1 MRALAMFP
9 SERELRIV
17 EMRAPTT
24 VGPTEVMVRI
34 REVGVCGTDREILEL
49 KHGAPPQ
56 GSERLVL
63 GHEAFGEVVAIGPD
77 VKSLHVGD
85 LVALTVRRPCN
96 VPTCAAC
103 RAGRQDFCTTG
114 AFRECGILGADGFM
128 TELVVEDEH
137 YVVPVPKALEEVGV
151 LVEPL
156 SVASKA
162 GEELDA
168 ILRRYPWEPTRMR
181 ALVLGAGPIGLLAAM
196 MLVAREVDVVMYS
209 LEPADSERARMV
221 ESFGGTYVSARDVQ
235 LDELPRRI
243 GKTDLIFEA
252 VGHSGVAFGSLAALA
267 PNGIC
272 IFSGL
277 PAGAGPTEVQL
288 DGIMRNLVL
297 QNQVVLGTV
306 NAGRRAFAAAVRQ
319 LEQFET
325 LFPEPLNGLITERVT
340 LEQAPE
346 LLRHPRGIKQVVT
359 FAT

>member
-1 MRALAMFP
+1 MFP
-9 SERELRIV
+9 SQRELRIV

-24 VGPTEVMVRI
+24 VGPTEVMVRV

-49 KHGAPPQ
+49 EHGAPPE

-63 GHEAFGEVVAIGPD
+63 GHEAFGEVVAVGPD
-77 VKSLHVGD
+77 VQSLDVGD

-114 AFRECGILGADGFM
+114 AFRECGIVGADGFM

-137 YVVPVPKALEEVGV
+137 YVVPVPKALEAVGV

-156 SVASKA
+156 SVAAKA
-162 GEELDA
+162 AEELEA

-196 MLVAREVDVVMYS
+196 MLVARDIETIVYS

-221 ESFGGTYVSARDVQ
+221 ESFGGRYVSARDVQ
-235 LDELPRRI
+235 LDELPRSI
-243 GKTDLIFEA
+243 GKTDIIFEA
-252 VGHSGVAFGSLAALA
+252 VGHSGVAFGALAALA

-277 PAGAGPTEVQL
+277 PGGSKPTEIRL

-306 NAGRRAFAAAVRQ
+306 NAARGAFSAAVRQ

-325 LFPEPLNGLITERVT
+325 LFPAALGGLITERVE
-340 LEQAPE
+340 LERAPE

-359 FAT
+359 LAA